1 MGVQDWMLVLGIAV
15 ASITATLFLIPASR
29 MATPTIVNMVRS
41 TELLFA
47 YAVEFALYG
56 KVPKPVVAAGAALV
70 LASIVTMTLADK
82 IQPKLDKLFHPS
94 SSTALDKRGE
104 SDRELGSALL
114 VSDLN
119 ESTGP
124 GLGEPASDESYH
136 LTVRTG
142 LRL

>member
-56 KVPKPVVAAGAALV
+56 KVPKPVVAAGATLV

-94 SSTALDKRGE
+94 SSALDKKGE
-104 SDRELGSALL
+104 SDRELGSSLL
-114 VSDLN
+114 VSELN

>member
-94 SSTALDKRGE
+94 SSALDKKGE
-104 SDRELGSALL
+104 TDREEQGSSLL
-114 VSDLN
+114 VSELN

>member
-1 MGVQDWMLVLGIAV
+1 MLVLGIAV

-94 SSTALDKRGE
+94 SSALDKKGE
-104 SDRELGSALL
+104 TDREELGSSLL
-114 VSDLN
+114 VSELN